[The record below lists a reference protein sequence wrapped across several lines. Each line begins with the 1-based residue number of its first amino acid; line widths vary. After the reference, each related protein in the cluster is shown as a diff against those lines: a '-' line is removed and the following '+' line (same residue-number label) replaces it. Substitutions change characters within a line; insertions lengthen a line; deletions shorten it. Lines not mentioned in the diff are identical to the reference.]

1 MKTQEIPEMLY
12 ERADPELFKGKG
24 KDKYVYRLLTETP
37 MTFKELHYLCAKP
50 RIGPK
55 RNKTVNDILKLLNIN
70 YERMS
75 VLNDLPDYKTNL
87 TITKLKE
94 LVAKKKILVDD
105 IEDPNFVVLKAKNY
119 MDFVSAKDRNIS
131 VGIYKLV
138 KNSINDTLFL
148 STLDEIPVKYKDM
161 AFGSDYEDLDVYILE
176 GICRGGYYEVSKLNL
191 KFILK
196 AVKFMHRMADKE

>member
-1 MKTQEIPEMLY
+1 MKTLKIPEMLY
-12 ERADPELFKGKG
+12 ERADPELFKGK
-24 KDKYVYRLLTETP
+24 DNYLYRLLIETP
-37 MTFKELHYLCAKP
+37 MTFKELHYLCTKP
-50 RIGPK
+50 RIGRK
-55 RNKTVNDILKLLNIN
+55 RNKAINDILKLLNIN

-94 LVAKKKILVDD
+94 LVAKKKILVDN
-105 IEDPNFVVLKAKNY
+105 IEDPNFIVLKAKNY
-119 MDFVSAKDRNIS
+119 MDFVSAKDSEIS

-148 STLDEIPVKYKDM
+148 TTLDEIPVKYKDVG
-161 AFGSDYEDLDVYILE
+161 FGADYEDLDVYILE
-176 GICRGGYYEVSKLNL
+176 GICRGGYYEVSKLNF

-196 AVKFMHRMADKE
+196 AVKFMHKMADKE